1 VETYEA
7 TKATQQA
14 NASERV
20 AERTPERVRKI
31 DAIRSGNIEQ
41 ADSPE
46 RVAARIDRLSHYYPD
61 VRPVDP
67 AALAAGDED
76 AQHAAG
82 KILER
87 IIGTEDFVE
96 VRYLEAGDRAARAV
110 GRVDIR
116 DDRGRL
122 AGYGTGSLIS
132 SHLIMTNHHVLPD
145 AGTARTSAVEFNY
158 QDGVDGR
165 PLQAI
170 LLDLDPDT
178 FFAADEELD
187 FAVCAVKGD
196 TTPFG
201 SNPLIEM
208 EGKAVAGDFVTIV
221 QHPRGEKKHVA
232 LRDNRIV
239 DVLDNG
245 FLHYEADTEPGS
257 SGSPV
262 FNDEWE
268 LVALHHASVK
278 TDDAT
283 PGKDYVN
290 EGIRVSRIVK
300 KLREQPLTPVQKAL
314 LEELFPPEGLVLPGI
329 AQPAS
334 GNGQPTAPV
343 AVRST
348 SAAAPVGGSG
358 GGAVTVPLEVTVRVA
373 DGGATTAS
381 VAQEAV
387 RIDPDYSNRRGYDP
401 DFLGGDAHSVPL
413 PTLSDAMAAAAAV
426 NSRATAEPRYVLPY
440 HHFSVVQS
448 RERRLAFVTA
458 VNIDGITSR
467 RVKRERDRWS
477 FDPRIPKDEQTG
489 TEVYEG
495 NDLDLG
501 HLVRRLDPAWG
512 DTNDV
517 AKLANDDTFHL
528 TNCTPQHKDFNR
540 NKTSWAGLEDYVL
553 EHADN
558 LNFRVNVFTGP
569 VLADDDQEFQG
580 VKLPRQ
586 FWKVVTMV
594 KQDNGGGV
602 LSATAYLLSQ
612 EKLIKGFEEADLE
625 AFSYG
630 EYRTYQVP
638 VSRIEQ
644 LTGLSFG
651 RLTDFDP
658 LAQDEHEAIRA
669 TAVEVERLDDVVL

>member
-1 VETYEA
+1 MESFEA
-7 TKATQQA
+7 SRTTQQA
-14 NASERV
+14 RASERV
-20 AERTPERVRKI
+20 AERTPERERKL
-31 DAIRSGNIEQ
+31 DAIASGNLEQ
-41 ADSPE
+41 ADAPE

-67 AALAAGDED
+67 VALAAGEED
-76 AQHAAG
+76 ALHAAG
-82 KILER
+82 KVLER

-96 VRYLEAGDRAARAV
+96 IRYLEAGERAARAV
-110 GRVDIR
+110 GRIDIR

-132 SHLIMTNHHVLPD
+132 PRLLMTNHHVLPD

-170 LLDLDPDT
+170 LLDLDPGT
-178 FFAADEELD
+178 FFVNDEEFD
-187 FAVCAVKGD
+187 FAVVAVKGD
-196 TTPFG
+196 TSPFG

-221 QHPRGEKKHVA
+221 QHPRGEKKQVA

-278 TDDAT
+278 TDDQT

-290 EGIRVSRIVK
+290 EGIRISRIVK
-300 KLREQPLTPVQKAL
+300 KLREQALTPAQKAL
-314 LEELFPPEGLVLPGI
+314 LDELFASESVVLPGI
-329 AQPAS
+329 AQPATGTPVPVS
-334 GNGQPTAPV
+334 PIVGRAP
-343 AVRST
+343 RPSP
-348 SAAAPVGGSG
+348 PVVGG
-358 GGAVTVPLEVTVRVA
+358 GGAVTVPLEVTVRIA
-373 DGGATTAS
+373 DGAGPAAS
-381 VAQEAV
+381 VAEEAI

-401 DFLGGDAHSVPL
+401 DFLGGDPHSVPL
-413 PTLSDAMAAAAAV
+413 PTLTAELAAATATNTQAAG
-426 NSRATAEPRYVLPY
+426 EPRYVLPY
-440 HHFSVVQS
+440 NHFSVVQNK
-448 RERRLAFVTA
+448 ERRLAFFTA
-458 VNIDGITSR
+458 VNIDGANSR
-467 RVKRERDRWS
+467 RLKRERDHWS
-477 FDPRIPKDEQTG
+477 FDPRISEEEQTG
-489 TEVYEG
+489 TDVYAH

-512 DTNDV
+512 DTPDV

-528 TNCTPQHKDFNR
+528 TNCSPQHKDFNR

-558 LNFRVNVFTGP
+558 LNFRVNVFSGP
-569 VLADDDQEFQG
+569 VFAADDDQYRGIQ
-580 VKLPRQ
+580 LPRQ
-586 FWKVVTMV
+586 FWKVVVMV
-594 KQDNGGGV
+594 KDDGAGGT

-612 EKLIKGFEEADLE
+612 EKLIKGLEVADLK

-658 LAQDEHEAIRA
+658 LAQDEHEAIRT
-669 TAVEVERLDDVVL
+669 TANDVERLEDIVL